1 MPKESHVSE
10 DVLALLSGKY
20 SDGATTET
28 LAAEIGSHPVWTQS
42 VCRQLLRSYTIVR
55 YQAFTP
61 TEASPGLWKYFY
73 LINDEEHL
81 RLRRERQLAFL
92 DAVRATERAAL
103 QRKREREKARRAKA
117 KASAKASKKAQEAR
131 AQYDAA
137 KRKRE
142 KRAADIWRALLYYQ
156 DVGATVETLVDVT
169 GYQRERIRD
178 ELAKLDRLAKVYT
191 RKERR
196 IAATGR
202 KWLVPVY
209 FPTKEAAANQLG
221 EIDALAVAIKD
232 AIRLRACHSLSEIA
246 KDVGADRDATRAKLD
261 ELIEREVVTYQQIVV
276 NRTADGRPIIEN
288 RYYLVKEES

>member
-1 MPKESHVSE
+1 MPKESHVGE
-10 DVLALLSGKY
+10 DILALLSGKY

-28 LAAEIGSHPVWTQS
+28 LAEEIGAHPVWTQT
-42 VCRQLLRSYTIVR
+42 VCRQLLRSYSIVR

-81 RLRRERQLAFL
+81 RIRRERQLAFL
-92 DAVRATERAAL
+92 DAVRATERAAAE
-103 QRKREREKARRAKA
+103 RKREREKARRAKA
-117 KASAKASKKAQEAR
+117 KRLGPDRLAKANAEK
-131 AQYDAA
+131 A
-137 KRKRE
+137 KRNKAERE
-142 KRAADIWRALLYYQ
+142 KRASDVWNALLYYQ

-169 GYQRERIRD
+169 GYNRERIRD
-178 ELAKLDRLAKVYT
+178 ELAKLDRLSKVYT

-221 EIDALAVAIKD
+221 EIDALAVAVKD

-246 KDVGADRDATRAKLD
+246 KDVGEDRDATRAKID
-261 ELIEREVVTYQQIVV
+261 DLIEREVVTYQQIVV
-276 NRTADGRPIIEN
+276 NRTADGRAIIEN
-288 RYYLVKEES
+288 RYYLAKE

>member
-1 MPKESHVSE
+1 MPRESHVG
-10 DVLALLSGKY
+10 DDILALLSGKY
-20 SDGATTET
+20 SDGATAET
-28 LAAEIGSHPVWTQS
+28 LAEEIGAHLVWTQT
-42 VCRQLLRSYTIVR
+42 VCRQLLRSYSIIR
-55 YQAFTP
+55 YQQFTP
-61 TEASPGLWKYFY
+61 GEEHLGRWRYYY
-73 LINDEEHL
+73 LINDPE
-81 RLRRERQLAFL
+81 RQRIRRERQLAFL
-92 DAVRATERAAL
+92 DKVRATERAAL

-117 KASAKASKKAQEAR
+117 KAERLGPERLAKAKAEK
-131 AQYDAA
+131 A
-137 KRKRE
+137 KRNKAKRE

-221 EIDALAVAIKD
+221 EIDTLAVAVKD

-246 KDVGADRDATRAKLD
+246 KDAGASRDDVRAKLD
-261 ELIEREVVTYQQIVV
+261 ELIDREVVPFQQIVV
-276 NRTADGRPIIEN
+276 NRTADGRAIIEN
-288 RYYLVKEES
+288 RYYLVKE

>member
-1 MPKESHVSE
+1 MPKESHVGE

-28 LAAEIGSHPVWTQS
+28 LAAEIGSHPVWTQT

-117 KASAKASKKAQEAR
+117 KAERLSPERLAKAKAEK
-131 AQYDAA
+131 A
-137 KRKRE
+137 KRNKAKRE

-178 ELAKLDRLAKVYT
+178 ELAKLVRLGKVYT

-196 IAATGR
+196 LAATGR

-221 EIDALAVAIKD
+221 EIDALAAAIKD
-232 AIRLRACHSLSEIA
+232 AIRLGACHSLSDIA

-261 ELIEREVVTYQQIVV
+261 ELIDREVVTYQQIVV
-276 NRTADGRPIIEN
+276 NRTADGRAIIEN
-288 RYYLVKEES
+288 RYYLVKE

>member
-1 MPKESHVSE
+1 MPRESHVSE

-20 SDGATTET
+20 SDGATAEE
-28 LAAEIGSHPVWTQS
+28 LAEEIGAHLVWTQT
-42 VCRQLLRSYTIVR
+42 VCRQFLRSYSVIR
-55 YQAFTP
+55 YQQFTP
-61 TEASPGLWKYFY
+61 GEEHLGRWRYYY
-73 LINDEEHL
+73 LINDEE
-81 RLRRERQLAFL
+81 RQRIRRERQLAFL
-92 DAVRATERAAL
+92 DKVRANERAAL

-117 KASAKASKKAQEAR
+117 KAERLGPERLAKAKAEK
-131 AQYDAA
+131 A
-137 KRKRE
+137 KRNKAKRE

-232 AIRLRACHSLSEIA
+232 AIRLRSCHSLSEIA
-246 KDVGADRDATRAKLD
+246 KDVGADRDATRAKID
-261 ELIEREVVTYQQIVV
+261 DLIEREVVTYKQIVV
-276 NRTADGRPIIEN
+276 NRTADGRAIIEN
-288 RYYLVKEES
+288 RYYLVKE

>member
-1 MPKESHVSE
+1 MPRESHVSE

-20 SDGATTET
+20 SDGATAED
-28 LAAEIGSHPVWTQS
+28 LAEEIGAHLVWTQT
-42 VCRQLLRSYTIVR
+42 VCRQFLRSYSIIR
-55 YQAFTP
+55 YQQFTP
-61 TEASPGLWKYFY
+61 GEEHLGRWRYYY
-73 LINDEEHL
+73 LINDEE
-81 RLRRERQLAFL
+81 RQRIRRERQLAFL
-92 DAVRATERAAL
+92 DKVRANERAAA

-117 KASAKASKKAQEAR
+117 KASAKDSKKAQEAR

-178 ELAKLDRLAKVYT
+178 KLAKLVKLGKVYT

-196 IAATGR
+196 LAATGR

-246 KDVGADRDATRAKLD
+246 KDVGSDRDATRAKLD
-261 ELIEREVVTYQQIVV
+261 DLIEREVVTYKQIVV
-276 NRTADGRPIIEN
+276 NRTADGRAIIEN
-288 RYYLVKEES
+288 RYYLVKE

>member
-1 MPKESHVSE
+1 MPKESHVGE

-28 LAAEIGSHPVWTQS
+28 LAAEIGSHPVWTQT

-81 RLRRERQLAFL
+81 RLRRERQLTFL

-137 KRKRE
+137 KRE

-261 ELIEREVVTYQQIVV
+261 ELIEREVVTYRQLVV
-276 NRTADGRPIIEN
+276 NRTADGRAIIEN
-288 RYYLVKEES
+288 RYYLVKE